1 MNYRVLFVGNSG
13 THVNDMPKIFEH
25 IAQSVGIDC
34 LCEKEAPDSMR
45 LVQHSDPQEECGKE
59 LINKLAEFRPTI
71 VFFQENG
78 NVLLGTD
85 GRYPQEN
92 ARIKC
97 AAAAK
102 KLVEMARQ
110 VGAKPYFYIRT
121 AYEYEKKGADR
132 KLQGRIFR
140 DFFGILGALLNVPCA
155 DVSRAFDLCIEECP
169 TIDPYGPDRAH
180 HSKAGSYLVA
190 CTCFA
195 KVFGTDFETVS
206 PWELDPD
213 TAATLWNIA
222 RRAAKSEILE
232 K

>member
-1 MNYRVLFVGNSG
+1 M
-13 THVNDMPKIFEH
+13 
-25 IAQSVGIDC
+25 
-34 LCEKEAPDSMR
+34 EKLEAF
-45 LVQHSDPQEECGKE
+45 K
-59 LINKLAEFRPTI
+59 PTI

-85 GRYPQEN
+85 GRYPEEN

-97 AAAAK
+97 ATAAK
-102 KLVEMARQ
+102 KLVETARQ
-110 VGAKPYFYIRT
+110 AGAKPYFYIRT
-121 AYEYEKKGADR
+121 AYEYTNKGAER

-140 DFFGILGALLNVPCA
+140 DFFGILGALLDMPCA
-155 DVSRAFDLCIEECP
+155 DVSKAFDICIEECLQ
-169 TIDPYGPDRAH
+169 IDPYGPDRAH

-213 TAATLWNIA
+213 TAAKLWKIA
-222 RRAAKSEILE
+222 CKAVKSDIAE